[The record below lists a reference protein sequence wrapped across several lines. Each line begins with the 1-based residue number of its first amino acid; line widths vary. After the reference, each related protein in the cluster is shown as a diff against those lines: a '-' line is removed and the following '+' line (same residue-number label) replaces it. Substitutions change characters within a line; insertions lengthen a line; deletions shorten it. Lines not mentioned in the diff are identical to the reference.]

1 MFREDCRVKT
11 PEDQEA
17 PKVGVEILG
26 RTFQVPAGITAVD
39 ALWLTGHTLERG
51 VGCLGGVCGA
61 CTMLYTT
68 PESME
73 FKVGLGCRTVVTD
86 GMSFFPFPQRG
97 RSRYRYDLSE
107 VKDPAG
113 ELLDHFDRADKCRH
127 CHGCTNVCPQK
138 IQVEEAIEL
147 AAKGEFEKA
156 GEMFLPCVMCGACF
170 AECPEEMEP
179 NHILLYARRSF
190 ALRLAPPPWELERM
204 AQAINEGKF
213 AEAMEEILSL
223 SDEDLAAR
231 CEEGRG

>member
-1 MFREDCRVKT
+1 MFCEDCRVKT
-11 PEDQEA
+11 PEDQEV

-39 ALWLTGHTLERG
+39 ALWLTGHALERG

-68 PESME
+68 PGSPN
-73 FKVGLGCRTVVTD
+73 FNVGLGCRTVITE

-147 AAKGEFEKA
+147 AGKGEFEKA
-156 GEMFLPCVMCGACF
+156 GEMFLPCVMCGACL

-179 NHILLYARRSF
+179 NHILLYARRGF
-190 ALRLAPPPWELERM
+190 AARLAPPPQELERM
-204 AQAINEGKF
+204 AREIREGRF
-213 AEAMEEILSL
+213 AAAMESLIAL
-223 SDEDLAAR
+223 SDEDLRAL